1 MVVMVTTINEINT
14 ELQVAKNDIKN
25 LKERANKLEDFRD
38 KLVWFFIVTILLGV
52 LGVLAKSF
60 GFI

>member
-1 MVVMVTTINEINT
+1 MVTTINEINT